1 MWVRL
6 IGCPLACNKR
16 KILTEE
22 YEYLRLQR
30 EFGLSFWRT
39 FVPKFL
45 FQRLWLLWG
54 CKENLVGGFD
64 LFLCL
69 NFFSDVLLCQNFYFK
84 DFDYS
89 EAAKR
94 IWLEVLICFCVW
106 IFYFLLCLLFK
117 KKKQTKQNKKYSH
130 LNGHWL

>member
-1 MWVRL
+1 MLKVVQQCGSNLSGENFECSVGWVSKGVQPCGSDL
-6 IGCPLACNKR
+6 LGVLSHA
-16 KILTEE
+16 T
-22 YEYLRLQR
+22 R
-30 EFGLSFWRT
+30 EKYWPKNLST
-39 FVPKFL
+39 
-45 FQRLWLLWG
+45 WG
-54 CKENLVGGFD
+54 CKENLVWV
-64 LFLCL
+64 
-69 NFFSDVLLCQNFYFK
+69 SDVLLCQNFYFK